1 MRIAGLQ
8 KLTLLDF
15 PGKTA
20 ATVFTP
26 GCNFRCP
33 FCHNA
38 DLVTGEAGRDGA
50 AADSSA
56 LSIDELFAFLGKR
69 QGLLDGVCITG
80 GEPLLQSGID
90 EFCTRVHELGFAVK
104 LDTNGSFPGRLRA
117 LVEEG
122 LVDYVATD
130 VKNAPE
136 RYAETVGVPAF
147 DLAPVQESLDFLRS
161 GAVPYEV
168 RTTVVRELHTADDCA
183 RWLRGSKAYKRGT
196 CKASSTRTAC
206 WAAKVASTHGTPTT
220 CGHCCPSC
228 RPSCRALSCAGWTRA
243 ARVRALACRKHAPLA
258 DPEFRP
264 IEEPAAHEPL
274 NTPRNQAA
282 HRKREI
288 PAGIDAILSS
298 RKPAPFGL
306 SASGPLTRPDT
317 SRQKLCLGI
326 KQRVQKETAE
336 SRRKLP
342 KIRVFTAHLRP
353 PARLLAA
360 RPSPSSARGT

>member
-168 RTTVVRELHTADDCA
+168 RTTVVRELHTADD
-183 RWLRGSKAYKRGT
+183 L
-196 CKASSTRTAC
+196 
-206 WAAKVASTHGTPTT
+206 
-220 CGHCCPSC
+220 
-228 RPSCRALSCAGWTRA
+228 
-243 ARVRALACRKHAPLA
+243 RALAACMVRRFGQPEGGALVLLGHGTEHFANMVYPAMQTALRLA
-258 DPEFRP
+258 GGRRAYMGTVEGWPGFDEVLAQLKKDGCGQALLVPFMLVAGDRYGGGRP
-264 IEEPAAHEPL
+264 
-274 NTPRNQAA
+274 
-282 HRKREI
+282 K
-288 PAGIDAILSS
+288 
-298 RKPAPFGL
+298 
-306 SASGPLTRPDT
+306 
-317 SRQKLCLGI
+317 KLE
-326 KQRVQKETAE
+326 KQ
-336 SRRKLP
+336 
-342 KIRVFTAHLRP
+342 
-353 PARLLAA
+353 
-360 RPSPSSARGT
+360 ARGRGRRGALPDAGPGRAAGGAGAVRCAAAGDSINL

>member
-130 VKNAPE
+130 VK
-136 RYAETVGVPAF
+136 
-147 DLAPVQESLDFLRS
+147 LSLI
-161 GAVPYEV
+161 
-168 RTTVVRELHTADDCA
+168 H
-183 RWLRGSKAYKRGT
+183 
-196 CKASSTRTAC
+196 
-206 WAAKVASTHGTPTT
+206 
-220 CGHCCPSC
+220 
-228 RPSCRALSCAGWTRA
+228 
-243 ARVRALACRKHAPLA
+243 
-258 DPEFRP
+258 
-264 IEEPAAHEPL
+264 I
-274 NTPRNQAA
+274 
-282 HRKREI
+282 
-288 PAGIDAILSS
+288 
-298 RKPAPFGL
+298 
-306 SASGPLTRPDT
+306 
-317 SRQKLCLGI
+317 
-326 KQRVQKETAE
+326 
-336 SRRKLP
+336 
-342 KIRVFTAHLRP
+342 
-353 PARLLAA
+353 
-360 RPSPSSARGT
+360 

>member
-15 PGKTA
+15 PEHTA
-20 ATVFTP
+20 ATVFLP

-38 DLVTGEAGRDGA
+38 ALVLGPSDATGDTPVE
-50 AADSSA
+50 
-56 LSIDELFAFLGKR
+56 EFFAFLDKR
-69 QGLLDGVCITG
+69 HGLLDGVCITG

-168 RTTVVRELHTADDCA
+168 RTTVVRELHTADD
-183 RWLRGSKAYKRGT
+183 L
-196 CKASSTRTAC
+196 
-206 WAAKVASTHGTPTT
+206 
-220 CGHCCPSC
+220 
-228 RPSCRALSCAGWTRA
+228 
-243 ARVRALACRKHAPLA
+243 RALAAW
-258 DPEFRP
+258 
-264 IEEPAAHEPL
+264 IEGV
-274 NTPRNQAA
+274 QAW
-282 HRKREI
+282 HLQSF
-288 PAGIDAILSS
+288 IDADSVLGGEG
-298 RKPAPFGL
+298 RFHAWD
-306 SASGPLTRPDT
+306 PDDL
-317 SRQKLCLGI
+317 RAL
-326 KQRVQKETAE
+326 
-336 SRRKLP
+336 LP
-342 KIRVFTAHLRP
+342 ELQAVVPGAQLR
-353 PARLLAA
+353 
-360 RPSPSSARGT
+360 GVD